1 MKSYLFFC
9 CSLILLFLSS
19 CGAAAQFTHFTPDK
33 IKGLDLGMN
42 RNEVLEIL
50 GPDYTITRKEI
61 VDQDT
66 IEVVYYQ
73 GYVSD
78 QRYLFQFKNNKLDK
92 WEKEIQRRQ
101 VLQYGSDL
109 IK

>member
-1 MKSYLFFC
+1 
-9 CSLILLFLSS
+9 
-19 CGAAAQFTHFTPDK
+19 
-33 IKGLDLGMN
+33 MN

-73 GYVSD
+73 GYVND